1 MFLMEAIGL
10 VFMVFLAAATGLE
23 LLLFLAT
30 QAGLE
35 EDLLGLSAVFSIV
48 YLDVHWLGSLALT
61 NADFYDR
68 PNFPGFSHE
77 LLSIFWHDDGK
88 IIKNNRIFSTMLL
101 RMF

>member
-1 MFLMEAIGL
+1 
-10 VFMVFLAAATGLE
+10 MVFLAAATGLE

-61 NADFYDR
+61 NADFLWPGR
-68 PNFPGFSHE
+68 PNFPGFSPE
-77 LLSIFWHDDGK
+77 FFSRFF
-88 IIKNNRIFSTMLL
+88 RIQSRDFFGTATGQ
-101 RMF
+101 

>member
-1 MFLMEAIGL
+1 MEAIGL

-48 YLDVHWLGSLALT
+48 YLDVQ
-61 NADFYDR
+61 
-68 PNFPGFSHE
+68 
-77 LLSIFWHDDGK
+77 
-88 IIKNNRIFSTMLL
+88 
-101 RMF
+101 